1 MISIGGLRIGDDLRL
16 QIGTEVVQLRPDEGL
31 RVVER
36 MLRVSTRRMVAEE
49 AAEAI
54 ATRARPVAKH
64 RQIPRSC

>member
-1 MISIGGLRIGDDLRL
+1 MMISIGGLRIGDDLRL

-54 ATRARPVAKH
+54 AARAQPVAKR
-64 RQIPRSC
+64 RQILR